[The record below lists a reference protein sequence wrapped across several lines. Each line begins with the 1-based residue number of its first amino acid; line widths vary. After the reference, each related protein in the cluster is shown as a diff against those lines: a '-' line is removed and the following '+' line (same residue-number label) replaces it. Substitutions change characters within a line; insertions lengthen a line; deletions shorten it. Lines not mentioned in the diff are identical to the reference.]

1 MEEIRLD
8 FFEETDRDDLD
19 LAYEDERLPCS
30 ADADK
35 SETEHISIPSKKSKT
50 ILAGDDREALTDP
63 LRLYLRGMGKISLL
77 TRQEEIAVAKKIEKG
92 EKIIADAL
100 LETRLTWSELSALKD
115 RIERNPETFFDF
127 FEGADDLTAGKL
139 ELKRKAVCRTI
150 QKIKNLGAEL
160 EATPY
165 DESSLSERKRLK
177 ILMDRAIN
185 TLDLLPAQKE
195 KIVEK
200 IRLISC
206 FMTKMEKNRDD
217 FRSLHAAV
225 KDERTRMCLKRKI
238 RDCDAV
244 LQIHQSEAG
253 CDGKRL
259 DEIVRIISL
268 GEAVRDRAKKNLIEA
283 NLRLVVSIAK
293 KYTGSSLHFLDLIQ
307 EGNTGLIRAVDKFD
321 YRKGFKFSTYATW
334 WIRQAITRAIADQ
347 ARTVRIPVHM
357 VETINK
363 LHKITKEL
371 INDLGREPSSDDVA
385 KKMCLPVDKV
395 RQIVKISQEPVSL
408 NAPVGQE
415 NDSCL
420 ADYIEDTVGPNP
432 PDSVIKSSMVE
443 QIASALDYLPIR
455 EADVLRMRFGLG
467 DGNEHTLEE
476 VGQRFRLT
484 RERIRQIEAKALRS
498 LKSSHCFQGLKSFVS
513 DY

>member
-8 FFEETDRDDLD
+8 FLKEIDRDDLD
-19 LAYEDERLPCS
+19 FDYEGENFPCS
-30 ADADK
+30 LDVNKNGTGDN
-35 SETEHISIPSKKSKT
+35 SISTKKSKT
-50 ILAGDDREALTDP
+50 SLSCENLEPLTDP

-77 TRQEEIAVAKKIEKG
+77 TRQKEIAIAKKIERG

-100 LETRLTWSELSALKD
+100 LETRMTWRELAILKEK
-115 RIERNPETFFDF
+115 IERDPETLFDF
-127 FEGADDLTAGKL
+127 FDCANDLAVGKL
-139 ELKRKAVCRTI
+139 ELRRKEICRTI
-150 QKIKNLGAEL
+150 QKIKNLGAKL
-160 EATPY
+160 EMTPY
-165 DESSLSERKRLK
+165 DESFLSERKRLK
-177 ILMDRAIN
+177 TRMNKAID

-195 KIVEK
+195 RIIEK
-200 IRLISC
+200 IRVMSC
-206 FMTKMEKNRDD
+206 FMKKLKKNRDD
-217 FRSLHAAV
+217 FRLLYA
-225 KDERTRMCLKRKI
+225 KIEDENTRIGLSQKI
-238 RDCDAV
+238 SDCDDMMR
-244 LQIHQSEAG
+244 IHQTEIG
-253 CDGKRL
+253 CDIMKL
-259 DEIVRIISL
+259 DEIVRIITL

-307 EGNTGLIRAVDKFD
+307 EGNMGLMRAVDKFD

-334 WIRQAITRAIADQ
+334 WIRQAVTRAIADQ
-347 ARTVRIPVHM
+347 SRTVRVPVHM

-371 INDLGREPSSDDVA
+371 INDLGRLPSSDDIA
-385 KKMCLPVDKV
+385 KKMNFPVDKV
-395 RQIVKISQEPVSL
+395 RQIIKISQEPVSL

-420 ADYIEDTVGPNP
+420 ADYIKDTIGPSP
-432 PDSVIKSSMVE
+432 PDSVIQSSMVE
-443 QIASALDYLPIR
+443 HIASALDYLPLR

-498 LKSSHCFQGLKSFVS
+498 LKSSHCFQGLKSFAS